1 MTRGEGLFDKEA
13 EVFLVENLTSRENPV
28 STKVK
33 DLCPDSFY
41 RSSFVDSEK
50 NVILRNIGCGLKREE
65 IIRNAELYPESKEH
79 PIYVQ
84 KMSGEYSQR

>member
-1 MTRGEGLFDKEA
+1 MTRGVGLFDSEA
-13 EVFLVENLTSRENPV
+13 EVFVVENLTSRDNPV

-33 DLCPDSFY
+33 DLCPESLY

-65 IIRNAELYPESKEH
+65 IIQNAELYPESRIH

-84 KMSGEYSQR
+84 KMNGGYSQR